1 MHDGPSQAEAAIADD
16 RRRPLNKLLVR
27 RPARNGGQN
36 GALPAPAGH
45 AAAGFLLLDPSLRLI
60 FANEEVVQILNYQ
73 NSKPKQN
80 GHRLPDGLLRD
91 KIYPMLRTDGPSAQF
106 RPAIEFQSG
115 RRRYVCRIFCVTT
128 RPGLGAQRHDVAL
141 LFERTS
147 TSTFDIEKI
156 RKTYHL
162 TEREEETLQHLIRG
176 LTTKEIALRMQVS
189 PNTVKAFLRLVMIKM
204 GSRSRAG
211 VMSKVMEFRPWSSP
225 RGRPDFPLD

>member
-1 MHDGPSQAEAAIADD
+1 LS
-16 RRRPLNKLLVR
+16 KLFVR
-27 RPARNGGQN
+27 RPARNEGQN

-45 AAAGFLLLDPSLRLI
+45 AEAGFLLLDPSLKLI
-60 FANEEVVQILNYQ
+60 LANEEVIQILNYQ
-73 NSKPKQN
+73 SSKPKQN
-80 GHRLPDGLLRD
+80 GHRLPDELLRD
-91 KIYPMLRTDGPSAQF
+91 KIHPMLRTDGPSAQF
-106 RPAIEFQSG
+106 RSANEFQSG

-128 RPGLGAQRHDVAL
+128 RPGLGAQQYDVAL

-162 TEREEETLQHLIRG
+162 TEREEETLKHLVRG
-176 LTTKEIALRMQVS
+176 LTTKEIASRMQVS

-204 GSRSRAG
+204 GFRSRAG

-225 RGRPDFPLD
+225 HGRSDFPPP